1 MSLTRHLPWRTPVST
16 TLARLV
22 CLLATIAT
30 TTATTTAMAQGKAPE
45 KEKQQQQQQ
54 QQQQQEQ
61 EQRQERAQP
70 QPQPQQQLLPDA
82 ATDTTA
88 TDAFALAQAR
98 AAYEKALLA
107 LQQQRW
113 GQAEL
118 LLERTLMF
126 HPEHAEALLQLAALL
141 AQRDRLE
148 SAQALIAMLLQDPRT
163 PPLHRL
169 QLQALLDS
177 TGQQHASSA
186 TAPGQTVPLT
196 PPLPVAR
203 TQVLW
208 SAGYTRNPLG
218 ITDAAQLT
226 LTLPGGP
233 VVLPLAVQAQATLVG
248 TAALHHQT
256 AGGLEL
262 YAQTQHTTLTQAR
275 HAGRL
280 ALAGPLGLKGYLW
293 SINTQRALDGSTRH
307 SAALVK
313 TLQGSNTQLSASL
326 FYESSLRRTGW
337 QARAQHTFEL
347 PARSAITA
355 WAEYEQGGKG
365 APGALRSGLQALAP
379 LAPQWQ
385 LQGLLYGHADT
396 SGYSPL
402 LQDNAPRRLLTL
414 HAELEYRWPGKVLG
428 GQAALSAYAA
438 RRWSNLPL
446 FGWSDH
452 GARLSWLR
460 QW

>member
-1 MSLTRHLPWRTPVST
+1 MSRRGHLPWRTPVST

-22 CLLATIAT
+22 CLLTTIAAA
-30 TTATTTAMAQGKAPE
+30 TAAATAMAQGKAPE

-54 QQQQQEQ
+54 QQEQQE
-61 EQRQERAQP
+61 RV
-70 QPQPQQQLLPDA
+70 QPQPQQQLLSDT

-126 HPEHAEALLQLAALL
+126 QPEHAEALLQLAALL

-177 TGQQHASSA
+177 TGLQHASA
-186 TAPGQTVPLT
+186 AAPGQTASPAPA
-196 PPLPVAR
+196 PPLAR

-218 ITDAAQLT
+218 ITDATQLT

-233 VVLPLAVQAQATLVG
+233 VTLPLAVQAQSTLVG

-262 YAQTQHTTLTQAR
+262 YAQTQYTTLTQAR

-293 SINTQRALDGSTRH
+293 SASTQRALDGSARH
-307 SAALVK
+307 SAAVVK
-313 TLQGSNTQLSASL
+313 TLQASSTQLSAGI
-326 FYESSLRRTGW
+326 FHEPSLRRTGW
-337 QARAQHTFEL
+337 QTRAQHIFEL
-347 PARSAITA
+347 PARSVITA

-365 APGALRSGLQALAP
+365 APGALRGGLQALAP

-385 LQGLLYGHADT
+385 LQGLVYGHADT

-402 LQDNAPRRLLTL
+402 LQNNAPRRLLTV
-414 HAELEYRWPGKVLG
+414 HAELEYRLPGTVLG
-428 GQAALSAYAA
+428 GQATFSAHAA

-452 GARLSWLR
+452 GTRLSWLR